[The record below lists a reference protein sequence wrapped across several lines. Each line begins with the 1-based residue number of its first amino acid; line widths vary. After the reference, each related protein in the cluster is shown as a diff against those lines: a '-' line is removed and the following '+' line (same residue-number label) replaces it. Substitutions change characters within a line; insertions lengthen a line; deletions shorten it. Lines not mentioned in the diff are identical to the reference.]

1 MERPEAWRTAVIAIA
16 LVALWRIIAVN
27 AVSYDVTGHP
37 VAAGAGN
44 PGQLAA
50 RVNANPGDV
59 YALVALARAEAGRG
73 DASRAGAQ
81 LTAAAGIAPI
91 EPIALEA
98 EAESLFARG
107 EVAQGAARLSTLA
120 TTYGNY
126 DRWFPVFGRLLAAR
140 DPALPRIA
148 AGNPKWLGAFI
159 LDQCAKGADP
169 VMLASLLQFRGTG
182 EARAQPAEIDCVTE
196 RLRAS
201 GRWPQAYQAWLNSLP
216 RERLANVG
224 FVFNG
229 SFEYPA
235 SGVGFDWKPD
245 PAPERSS
252 GHVNELAPSREGRGE
267 RALRVT
273 YTGKRQVAPAITQYL
288 SVPPGG
294 YELAGWARVDH
305 LNSPRGVQWIVRCG
319 SDEKMAVIGS
329 SERFLGSS
337 EWRRF
342 AFDVDVPAACA
353 GQILQLEPVG
363 MNQGT
368 TFLAGTVWFDDLR
381 LSLRR

>member
-1 MERPEAWRTAVIAIA
+1 VESSAARRAAVIAIA

-27 AVSYDVTGHP
+27 AVSYDVTGRP

-216 RERLANVG
+216 RERLADVG

-235 SGVGFDWKPD
+235 SGVGFDWTPD
-245 PAPERSS
+245 GRTIVFEGNDDPKAEMCYRCANIYTIDVASGAMRRAVVSS
-252 GHVNELAPSREGRGE
+252 VG
-267 RALRVT
+267 RVT
-273 YTGKRQVAPAITQYL
+273 RRARVTQVAPPPAI
-288 SVPPGG
+288 PR
-294 YELAGWARVDH
+294 RVLH
-305 LNSPRGVQWIVRCG
+305 
-319 SDEKMAVIGS
+319 SD
-329 SERFLGSS
+329 
-337 EWRRF
+337 
-342 AFDVDVPAACA
+342 
-353 GQILQLEPVG
+353 
-363 MNQGT
+363 
-368 TFLAGTVWFDDLR
+368 
-381 LSLRR
+381 